1 MSLVDD
7 IRHALPLLRAEAEGR
22 MVDACTITR
31 AGSGDTTFD
40 PNTGTY
46 TDAADTTIY
55 TGRCEVQVSD
65 GLNAQTSDVGGHL
78 VTDMRVTVKVP
89 MSVDGVWVG
98 DVVTITASELDPDL
112 VGKTY
117 RVLGTFAKSFATA
130 RRLQVEE
137 VSL

>member
-1 MSLVDD
+1 MSIESVTAVGRL
-7 IRHALPLLRAEAEGR
+7 AAEGR

-31 AGSGDTTFD
+31 AGTGDTTFD

-46 TDAADTTIY
+46 TDAADSTIY

-65 GLNAQTSDVGGHL
+65 GLNAQTTEAGGQV
-78 VTDMRVTVKVP
+78 VTDLRVTVKVP
-89 MSVDGVWVG
+89 MSVEGVAVD